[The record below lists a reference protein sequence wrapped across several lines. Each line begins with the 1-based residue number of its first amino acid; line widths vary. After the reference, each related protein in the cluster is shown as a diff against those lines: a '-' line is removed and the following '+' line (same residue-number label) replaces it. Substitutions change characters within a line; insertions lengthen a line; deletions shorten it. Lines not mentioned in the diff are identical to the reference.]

1 MSAAWQEAALGE
13 VLTPANRD
21 EGVDP
26 IREYRLLGIR
36 LDGNGPFL
44 RETVLG
50 SQSAAS
56 KLFGVRN
63 GDFIYSRLFAC
74 RGAFGIVGPEL
85 DGCYVSAEFP
95 TFVPVS
101 EKLDARFL
109 LYWFQLP
116 SVISRVNRDCAG
128 STPLTR
134 NRFKQRFFLEMGI
147 PLPPLPEQRRIVAK
161 IEHLAGLVEEAK
173 GLRRSAQEEQAALA
187 AHRASQVVDSLPDV
201 AWTPIG
207 ELGCGGSNPVQTGP
221 FGAQLH
227 GSDFVDAG
235 VPVLNVGNVW
245 PEGLRLASID
255 HVLPEKARQLV
266 RYALKPEDLLFA
278 RTGATLGKVCLVP
291 KGCDGWLMTGHLFRV
306 RLDARRCL
314 PAFAFAALRYA
325 QSVRTQVLGGV
336 RGATR
341 PGFNT
346 GLLSRVRLPLVPVE
360 KQASAVEC
368 LRGLQRT
375 SCDLKALQERTATE
389 LDAMIPAILDRAFRG
404 EL

>member
-1 MSAAWQEAALGE
+1 MSAAWPVVRLGE
-13 VLTPANRD
+13 VLRKSESWIEISPAVEYQEVTVRLWGR
-21 EGVDP
+21 GVTQ
-26 IREYRLLGIR
+26 RRLVAGVQIGGDRR
-36 LDGNGPFL
+36 LQV
-44 RETVLG
+44 R
-50 SQSAAS
+50 AAQFILS
-56 KLFGVRN
+56 RIDARN
-63 GDFIYSRLFAC
+63 GAL
-74 RGAFGIVGPEL
+74 GLVPPEL
-85 DGCYVSAEFP
+85 DGAVVSNDFP
-95 TFVPVS
+95 AFDVDGSRMLPEYLGWLSRTATFVEACKAAS
-101 EKLDARFL
+101 EGTTNRVRLKESRFL
-109 LYWFQLP
+109 
-116 SVISRVNRDCAG
+116 RM
-128 STPLTR
+128 PL
-134 NRFKQRFFLEMGI
+134 

-161 IEHLAGLVEEAK
+161 VEHMAGLVEEAK

-325 QSVRTQVLGGV
+325 QSVRTQVFGGV

-368 LRGLQRT
+368 LGGLQRT